1 MKVAAASAHGFVLT
15 VHRRRLLVVITTVF
29 PLCSR
34 TAPVLSISLGAAPE
48 AQVGCTPGPTG
59 VCQGLIAAPGRR
71 RQGVPRSAIVGAG
84 PDLGGLTFAVAARER
99 NVNAT

>member
-59 VCQGLIAAPGRR
+59 VCQGAHRRAWSAATRRTQVGDRGRR
-71 RQGVPRSAIVGAG
+71 P
-84 PDLGGLTFAVAARER
+84 
-99 NVNAT
+99 